1 MEEFDEKKNRKFFIS
16 NFQASS
22 PACTELETVVMNWL
36 GKMIGLPEE
45 FLHTR
50 VNSTGGG
57 AIQVSTKD

>member
-1 MEEFDEKKNRKFFIS
+1 MKNKIVNFFS
-16 NFQASS
+16 HFQASS

-45 FLHTR
+45 FLHSR

-57 AIQVSTKD
+57 AIQVSTKN

>member
-1 MEEFDEKKNRKFFIS
+1 
-16 NFQASS
+16 
-22 PACTELETVVMNWL
+22 MNWL

-57 AIQVSTKD
+57 AIQVSTRVLPY